1 MRILYKNSTDELVL
15 LAMKS
20 ETASKGDYLLIHD
33 EKTNKKMVV
42 QVYNE
47 EYLSS
52 QSLVEDMVKDE
63 MVVASSI
70 ENLHD
75 PLEIGNLSR
84 MIRDARLFRAK
95 IRASI
100 DSDYKFSNEVAWL
113 PSRVHSRL
121 NRMKISEIDKLV
133 KRTGLYSIRLGNSGR
148 DNEQFE
154 IYAEDL
160 DGKLNIITGRKESG
174 KSHLSKLLIKTLVEY
189 GAFVIVFD
197 LNNEYGGL
205 AWNGEGTPSDV
216 HDQITILEPG
226 EGLGFSLR
234 YCGKAAISSMLKNAL
249 DMPSASLREFFR
261 IWDWLEN
268 KNTLDMEALGNAINT
283 WNTNELVR
291 DALISRYHAICSSGL
306 FTNALT
312 THHQELRF
320 EYLALKKDKGLALV
334 LSMAKVPPVVRRM
347 IVELVLTKVVELLGK
362 GVIPPVFLFAEE
374 AHLYIRDTY
383 WEDIITRMRHFG
395 IYTTFI
401 TNQPDAISD
410 GIYRQVDNI
419 FLFNFTNDAD
429 LDKISKVSLA
439 DNDTVKSIVRT
450 LPQRQCLVIGKVVRD
465 LPIVVKIASADVLT
479 LGETKTF
486 FKAPSY
492 RQQDTNPIT

>member
-1 MRILYKNSTDELVL
+1 MRILYKNNTDELVL
-15 LAMKS
+15 LAIRS
-20 ETASKGDYLLIHD
+20 ETVSKGDYFLIYD
-33 EKTNKKMVV
+33 EKSNKRMLV
-42 QVYNE
+42 QIYNE

-52 QSLVEDMVKDE
+52 QSLVEDIVKDE
-63 MVVASSI
+63 MVVASSM

-84 MIRDARLFRAK
+84 MFRDARLYRAK

-100 DSDYKFSNEVAWL
+100 DSDGKFSNEVTWL

-133 KRTGLYSIRLGNSGR
+133 KRAGHYSIHLGYSGR
-148 DNEQFE
+148 DNEGFE

-160 DGKLNIITGRKESG
+160 DGRLNIITGRKESG
-174 KSHLSKLLIKTLVEY
+174 KSHLSKVLIKTLVEY

-197 LNNEYGGL
+197 LNNEYSGL
-205 AWNGEGTPSDV
+205 AWSKNGVPSV
-216 HDQITILEPG
+216 IHDQITILEPG
-226 EGLGFSLR
+226 AGLQFSLR

-268 KNTLDMEALGNAINT
+268 KNTLDIEALGNAINS
-283 WNTNELVR
+283 WNTNELVK

-306 FTNALT
+306 FTAHD
-312 THHQELRF
+312 THKEELRF
-320 EYLALKKDKGLALV
+320 ENLPLKKGKGLALT
-334 LSMAKVPPVVRRM
+334 LSMARATPVVRRM

-362 GVIPPVFLFAEE
+362 EILPPVFLFAEE
-374 AHLYIRDTY
+374 AHLYVRDTY

-410 GIYRQVDNI
+410 GVYRQVDNI
-419 FLFNFTNDAD
+419 FLFNFVNDAD
-429 LDKISKVSLA
+429 LDKISRVSLA
-439 DNDTVKSIVRT
+439 DNETVKSIVRT
-450 LPQRQCLVIGKVVRD
+450 LPQRQCLVIGRVARD
-465 LPIVVKIASADVLT
+465 LPMVVNIAPTDIIT
-479 LGETKTF
+479 LGESKNF
-486 FKAPSY
+486 FKTQSSLEDIHPV
-492 RQQDTNPIT
+492 I

>member
-1 MRILYKNSTDELVL
+1 MKILYKNSIDELIL
-15 LAMKS
+15 LAMES
-20 ETASKGDYLLIHD
+20 DIARKGDYLLIHD
-33 EKTNKKMVV
+33 VKINKKMIV
-42 QVYNE
+42 QIYNE

-52 QSLVEDMVKDE
+52 QSLIEDIVKDE
-63 MVVASSI
+63 VVVASSV

-75 PLEIGNLSR
+75 PLDIGKLSR
-84 MIRDARLFRAK
+84 MIRDARLFRTK

-100 DSDYKFSNEVAWL
+100 DSESKFSNEITWL
-113 PSRVHSRL
+113 PSRVDSKI
-121 NRMKISEIDKLV
+121 NRMKISEINNLV
-133 KRTGLYSIRLGNSGR
+133 KRTGIYSILLGNSGW
-148 DNEQFE
+148 DDEQFE
-154 IYAEDL
+154 IFADDL
-160 DGKLNIITGRKESG
+160 DGKLNIVTGKKESG
-174 KSHLSKLLIKTLVEY
+174 KSHLTKLLIKSLVEY
-189 GAFVIVFD
+189 GAFVMVMD

-205 AWNGEGTPSDV
+205 AWNGDGTQSAL
-216 HDQITILEPG
+216 HKQITILEPG
-226 EGLGFSLR
+226 GGLEFSLD

-249 DMPSASLREFFR
+249 DMPAVSLREFIR

-268 KNTLDMEALGNAINT
+268 KNTLDIEALGNAINT

-306 FTNALT
+306 FVGTPTIN
-312 THHQELRF
+312 HEGLRF
-320 EYLALKKDKGLALV
+320 ESLTARKNQGLALI
-334 LSMAKVPPVVRRM
+334 LNMGKAMPVVRRM

-362 GVIPPVFLFAEE
+362 DVIPPIFLFAEE

-395 IYTTFI
+395 IYATFI

-419 FLFNFTNDAD
+419 FLFNFTNDTD

-439 DNDTVKSIVRT
+439 DRDTVKSIVRT

-465 LPIVVKIASADVLT
+465 LPMVAKITSSNLMA
-479 LGETKTF
+479 LGQTKTF
-486 FKAPSY
+486 FKA
-492 RQQDTNPIT
+492 

>member
-1 MRILYKNSTDELVL
+1 MKILYKHSTDELIL

-20 ETASKGDYLLIHD
+20 DTASKGDYLLIHD
-33 EKTNKKMVV
+33 EKSDKKMIV
-42 QVYNE
+42 QIYDE

-52 QSLVEDMVKDE
+52 QSLIEDIVKDE
-63 MVVASSI
+63 VVVASSI

-75 PLEIGNLSR
+75 PLDIGNLSR
-84 MIRDARLFRAK
+84 MIRDARLFKAK

-100 DSDYKFSNEVAWL
+100 DSESKFSNEVTWL
-113 PSRVHSRL
+113 PSRVYAKI
-121 NRMKISEIDKLV
+121 NRMKLSEINGMV
-133 KRTGLYSIRLGNSGR
+133 NRTGIYSIHIGNSGW
-148 DNEQFE
+148 DNERFE
-154 IYAEDL
+154 IYGEDL

-205 AWNGEGTPSDV
+205 AWNREGMPSAL
-216 HDQITILEPG
+216 HDQITVLEPG
-226 EGLGFSLR
+226 GGLGFSLD

-249 DMPSASLREFFR
+249 DMPAASLREFFR

-268 KNTLDMEALGNAINT
+268 KNTLDIEALGNAINT

-291 DALISRYHAICSSGL
+291 DALISRYHAIYSSGL
-306 FTNALT
+306 FVSTQSSN
-312 THHQELRF
+312 HDGLRF
-320 EYLALKKDKGLALV
+320 EYLTSKEKGLALV
-334 LSMAKVPPVVRRM
+334 LNMGKAMPVVRRM
-347 IVELVLTKVVELLGK
+347 IVELVLTKVVELLGREA
-362 GVIPPVFLFAEE
+362 IPPIFLFAEE

-395 IYTTFI
+395 IYATFI

-419 FLFNFTNDAD
+419 FLFNFTNGTD

-439 DNDTVKSIVRT
+439 DTDTVRSIVRT
-450 LPQRQCLVIGKVVRD
+450 LPQRHCLVIGRVVRD
-465 LPIVVKIASADVLT
+465 LPMVVKVTSADVLA
-479 LGETKTF
+479 LGQTKTF
-486 FKAPSY
+486 FT
-492 RQQDTNPIT
+492 RQSNVPGTHFDR